1 MINHFFN
8 VEWAVKYGDREAIM
22 LSNIVYWLKEN
33 HANNRNVH
41 EGRVWTYNSRK
52 AFTEIFPYWT
62 DKQIYRI
69 LQSLIEQGALL
80 AGMFS
85 EDKRDRTMWYSVT
98 DDIYASCIVP
108 NGTVHCPKT
117 DSPLSQNGQ
126 CILLYDTDNKQ
137 QIETTNRNILPPI
150 IPLKGESPKKPKA
163 DFKKLADDFVATI
176 EEDDWRELIAYW
188 LDYKIDIKKPLK
200 CQKSLSMF
208 ANRLKRESGGDIE
221 RARAFIDRAVS
232 QGWQDI
238 HPDAGKSYYEQR
250 KDYEKREDERKTR
263 EWKAQEAERQ
273 RLAEKERQ
281 EAERRRQR
289 ESEDY
294 ERKKAEWERR
304 ERLRIAGEERKK
316 AEYER
321 YREENDFPF

>member
-1 MINHFFN
+1 
-8 VEWAVKYGDREAIM
+8 M

-126 CILLYDTDNKQ
+126 CILLYDTNNKQ

-150 IPLKGESPKKPKA
+150 IPLKGESPKEPKA

-208 ANRLKRESGGDIE
+208 AKRLKRESGGDIE

-232 QGWQDI
+232 QSWQDI
-238 HPDAGKSYYEQR
+238 HPDAGKSYYEQK
-250 KDYEKREDERKTR
+250 KDYEKREDERKAR

-281 EAERRRQR
+281 EAEQRRQR

-294 ERKKAEWERR
+294 ERRKAEWERR
-304 ERLRIAGEERKK
+304 ERLRIAEEERKK

>member
-1 MINHFFN
+1 
-8 VEWAVKYGDREAIM
+8 M

-137 QIETTNRNILPPI
+137 QIINTDKNILPPI

-238 HPDAGKSYYEQR
+238 HPDAGKSYYEQK
-250 KDYEKREDERKTR
+250 KDYEKRENERKTR

-281 EAERRRQR
+281 EAEERRRR

-304 ERLRIAGEERKK
+304 ERLRIAEEERKK

>member
-137 QIETTNRNILPPI
+137 QIETTNKNILPPI

-238 HPDAGKSYYEQR
+238 HPDAGKSYYEQK

-281 EAERRRQR
+281 EAEQRRQR

-304 ERLRIAGEERKK
+304 ERLRIAEEERKK

>member
-1 MINHFFN
+1 MYHFFD
-8 VEWAVKYGDREAIM
+8 VELAQKYGCNEAII
-22 LSNIVYWLKEN
+22 LTNILYWLQKNYEN
-33 HANNRNVH
+33 NKHIYD
-41 EGRVWTYNSRK
+41 GRVWTYNSRK
-52 AFTEIFPYWT
+52 AFSGLFPYWS

-69 LQSLIEQGALL
+69 LQSLVEQGAVQT
-80 AGMFS
+80 GNYN
-85 EDKRDRTMWYSVT
+85 EDKRDRTLWYSVN
-98 DDIYASCIVP
+98 DDLMGRCILP
-108 NGTVHCPKT
+108 NGTTHCPKT

-150 IPLKGESPKKPKA
+150 IPLKGESPQKPKA

-238 HPDAGKSYYEQR
+238 HPDAGKSYYEQK

-281 EAERRRQR
+281 EAEQRRQR

-304 ERLRIAGEERKK
+304 ERLRIAEEERKK

>member
-1 MINHFFN
+1 MYHFFDI
-8 VEWAVKYGDREAIM
+8 ELAQKYGCNEAII
-22 LSNIVYWLKEN
+22 LTNILYWLQKNYEN
-33 HANNRNVH
+33 NKHIYD
-41 EGRVWTYNSRK
+41 GRVWTYNSRK
-52 AFTEIFPYWT
+52 AFLGLFPYWS

-69 LQSLIEQGALL
+69 LQSLIEQGAVQT
-80 AGMFS
+80 GNYN
-85 EDKRDRTMWYSVT
+85 EDKRDRTLWYSVN
-98 DDIYASCIVP
+98 DDLMGRCILP
-108 NGTVHCPKT
+108 NRTTHCPEQ

-137 QIETTNRNILPPI
+137 QIINTDKNILPPI

-188 LDYKIDIKKPLK
+188 LDYKIDVKKPLK
-200 CQKSLSMF
+200 CHKSLAMF
-208 ANRLKRESGGDIE
+208 ANRLKKESGGDIE

-238 HPDAGKSYYEQR
+238 HPDAGKSYYEQKR
-250 KDYEKREDERKTR
+250 DYEKREDERKTR
-263 EWKAQEAERQ
+263 EWKTQEAERQ
-273 RLAEKERQ
+273 RLAEKGRQ
-281 EAERRRQR
+281 EAEERRQR

-294 ERKKAEWERR
+294 ERKKVEWERR
-304 ERLRIAGEERKK
+304 ERLRIAEEERKK

-321 YREENDFPF
+321 YKEENDFPF

>member
-1 MINHFFN
+1 
-8 VEWAVKYGDREAIM
+8 M

-137 QIETTNRNILPPI
+137 QIETTNKNILPPI

-221 RARAFIDRAVS
+221 RARSFIDRAVS

-238 HPDAGKSYYEQR
+238 HPDAGKSYYEQK

-281 EAERRRQR
+281 EAEQRRQR

-304 ERLRIAGEERKK
+304 ERLRIAEEERKK